1 MTYEWQVTLRGLR
14 CRMAGP
20 AMLVVAPKARSSRWG
35 WSMVPPVE
43 AEARSGERASLS
55 AAQEAAEMAY
65 RAWRNV

>member
-1 MTYEWQVTLRGLR
+1 MTYEWQVTSRGLR

-20 AMLVVAPKARSSRWG
+20 AMLVVVPMAKSPRWS

-43 AEARSGERASLS
+43 AEARSGERASVG